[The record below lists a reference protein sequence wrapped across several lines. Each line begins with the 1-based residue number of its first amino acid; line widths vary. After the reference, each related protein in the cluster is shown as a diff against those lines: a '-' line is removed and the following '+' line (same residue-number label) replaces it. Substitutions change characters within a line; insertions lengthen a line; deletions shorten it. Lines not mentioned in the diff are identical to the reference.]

1 MFRPPCIIQGNTGTD
16 GQSSPGMHSRLGSQ
30 EDEDTPGTG
39 PSQRQQGSPV
49 PPPANH
55 VTRESDGTRSP
66 SPPSPSPAPRSPSPS
81 AGMRQPASSPPPPP
95 KPLKRRPKE
104 GDTGDSSREEDPHNG
119 SGPQKR
125 QRIEQAKV
133 PDEAPVADPP
143 QVTDGKAGKS
153 KRSAKPK
160 RPPTQPKVGQGKR
173 HSTRASKAAVKKC
186 EFLF

>member
-1 MFRPPCIIQGNTGTD
+1 
-16 GQSSPGMHSRLGSQ
+16 
-30 EDEDTPGTG
+30 
-39 PSQRQQGSPV
+39 
-49 PPPANH
+49 
-55 VTRESDGTRSP
+55 
-66 SPPSPSPAPRSPSPS
+66 
-81 AGMRQPASSPPPPP
+81 MRQPASSPPPPP
-95 KPLKRRPKE
+95 EPLKRRPEE

-119 SGPQKR
+119 SGPQKQ

-133 PDEAPVADPP
+133 SDEASVADPP
-143 QVTDGKAGKS
+143 WVTDGKAGKS